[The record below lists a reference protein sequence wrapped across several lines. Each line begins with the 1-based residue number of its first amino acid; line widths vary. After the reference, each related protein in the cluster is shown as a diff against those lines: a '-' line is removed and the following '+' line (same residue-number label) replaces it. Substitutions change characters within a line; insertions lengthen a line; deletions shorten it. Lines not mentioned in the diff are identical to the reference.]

1 MQQPQAQPR
10 ASRTFATRAFL
21 PRGRRPRRGPST
33 CARRLA
39 ALSIIAGVT
48 PGEAGPAHTGLA
60 ETPALVEP
68 VAVFGGDQRV
78 AIPLRFKA
86 LRDKIGLFFNRRSRT
101 VCTAFCV
108 APDIV
113 ATAGHCLHRPHGERP
128 PHPADFWFARNYDAE
143 RHFERIA
150 GSMSGAAAQHVMS
163 GTMELSVRPP
173 IDASKDW
180 ALVRLSSRACS
191 RGVLAIGTLSSEA
204 MIAEAAAKRIVQV
217 SYHRDFT
224 PWKLAY
230 SQPCGVER
238 SFETADWASIVGDF
252 ADPTQLVLHTCDT
265 GDASSGS
272 PLLLDAPDGL
282 KVVGINVGT
291 YVRSKVLMEDGQ
303 IKKRL
308 KADTVANTAVNSSAF
323 AGKLA
328 TFQQAQILA
337 SPEQIRQLQTALH
350 QRDLYGGARDGTYGA
365 KLRSA
370 IEAYEGAQG
379 LPVTGLAT
387 QALLKR
393 LHDQHWPRRRPA
405 TRGS

>member
-10 ASRTFATRAFL
+10 ASRALATRAFL
-21 PRGRRPRRGPST
+21 PRRRRPRRGPST
-33 CARRLA
+33 CALRFG
-39 ALSIIAGVT
+39 ALIIIAGVT
-48 PGEAGPAHTGLA
+48 PGQAGPAHTGLA
-60 ETPALVEP
+60 ETAALVEP

-86 LRDKIGLFFNRRSRT
+86 LRDKIGLFFNRRSRM

-113 ATAGHCLHRPHGERP
+113 ATAGHCLHRTHGERP
-128 PHPADFWFARNYDAE
+128 AHPADFWFARNYDAE
-143 RHFERIA
+143 RHFEGIA

-163 GTMELSVRPP
+163 GTMDLSVRPP

-230 SQPCGVER
+230 SQPCGVAR
-238 SFETADWASIVGDF
+238 SFETADWASIVDDF
-252 ADPTQLVLHTCDT
+252 ADPAQLVLHTCDT
-265 GDASSGS
+265 GNASSGS

-303 IKKRL
+303 IKKHL

-337 SPEQIRQLQTALH
+337 SPAQIRQLQTALH
-350 QRDLYGGARDGTYGA
+350 QRDLRLARLPERVLVLPDRRQPVL
-365 KLRSA
+365 LRPGLRRHHMVISA
-370 IEAYEGAQG
+370 
-379 LPVTGLAT
+379 
-387 QALLKR
+387 
-393 LHDQHWPRRRPA
+393 DN
-405 TRGS
+405 